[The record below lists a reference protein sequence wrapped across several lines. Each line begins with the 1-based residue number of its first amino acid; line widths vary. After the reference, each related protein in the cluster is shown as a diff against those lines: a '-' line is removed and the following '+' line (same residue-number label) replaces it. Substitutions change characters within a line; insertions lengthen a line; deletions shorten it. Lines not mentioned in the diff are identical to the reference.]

1 MNNYLKTLDK
11 LIVEKVFNLPVSTK
25 RQHGQDVFYVK
36 MEDTTEDLF
45 FKVNDCFA
53 TDMGY
58 MTNLA
63 KLERFSSSLQAAFLV
78 VEELKKSGVHA
89 VVMEYNTFCN
99 DWACEIRAENGL
111 FSSTEDGLALAIVLS
126 ALKFKGIT
134 EKELDGIEL
143 ENS

>member
-25 RQHGQDVFYVK
+25 RQHRQDVFYVK
-36 MEDTTEDLF
+36 REDTTEDLF

-63 KLERFSSSLQAAFLV
+63 KLERFSSNLKAAFLV
-78 VEELKKSGVHA
+78 IEELKKSGVHI
-89 VVMEYNTFCN
+89 VLGTHGYEGNWY
-99 DWACEIRAENGL
+99 CEIDDNYT
-111 FSSTEDGLALAIVLS
+111 SSASDLPLAIVLS
-126 ALKFKGIT
+126 ALKFKGMT
-134 EKELDGIEL
+134 EKELDGIKL